1 LSVFGGVGVRP
12 SNRAA
17 GGIKSLI
24 LAYNLDMARSTNY
37 NTRFETTIASLIFA
51 SILIL
56 GWWIKVATTGDVK
69 PPVEITAPTRP
80 SW

>member
-1 LSVFGGVGVRP
+1 
-12 SNRAA
+12 
-17 GGIKSLI
+17 
-24 LAYNLDMARSTNY
+24 MARSTNY